1 MSPFLRPHIVHTLR
15 CFGHLSFW
23 EFASGLKIL
32 ISTPAINH
40 SFSKTLLVFADFSWW
55 TLILRKTHKG
65 SVSHSQWIFSNLW
78 KPCCRFT
85 HWFFIKY
92 QAKWLAAISSDC
104 LDSRCIACQHAKCL
118 RSAVTCGKT
127 PVTVTLSEPLK
138 ILQCF
143 VTQ

>member
-1 MSPFLRPHIVHTLR
+1 LSLLIFRGERSSYGKHTR
-15 CFGHLSFW
+15 VQSHTHNGFFQTCGSR
-23 EFASGLKIL
+23 AADSL
-32 ISTPAINH
+32 ID
-40 SFSKTLLVFADFSWW
+40 V
-55 TLILRKTHKG
+55 
-65 SVSHSQWIFSNLW
+65 
-78 KPCCRFT
+78 
-85 HWFFIKY
+85 FIKY